1 MPTIEATQD
10 SGVAGGER
18 IRFADVQLTN
28 AQMLALRATPVSLVP
43 APGAGWAL
51 VVDKVYM
58 FFDRAAAYTE
68 TADNLVIEY
77 VSGADI
83 MTVETTGFI
92 DQATDQVRLQ
102 APAYTSIFTPV
113 ANSGVRIANSG
124 DGEFGGGNAANTV
137 SIRVFYHVVPA
148 AAFN

>member
-1 MPTIEATQD
+1 MPGIEKATD
-10 SGVAGGER
+10 PGVASGER
-18 IRFADVQLTN
+18 LNFADVQLTN
-28 AQMLALRATPVSLVP
+28 AQMLALRATPVTLVP
-43 APGAGWAL
+43 APGAGWAI
-51 VVDKVYM
+51 VPDKVHM

-77 VSGADI
+77 ASGADI

-102 APAYTSIFTPV
+102 APAYTTLFTPV

-137 SIRVFYHVVPA
+137 SIRVYYHVVPA